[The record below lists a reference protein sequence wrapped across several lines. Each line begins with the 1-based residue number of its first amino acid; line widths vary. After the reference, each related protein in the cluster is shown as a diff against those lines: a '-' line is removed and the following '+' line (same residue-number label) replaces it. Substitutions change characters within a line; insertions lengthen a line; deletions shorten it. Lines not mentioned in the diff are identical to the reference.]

1 VNTGKNKVNGSNVTL
16 VRCAIYTRKSSE
28 EGLEQEFNSLDAQR
42 IAAEKYIQ
50 SQAGKG
56 WVILPQ
62 HYDDGGFSG
71 GNMDRPA
78 LQELLKDIELRKIDC
93 VVTYK
98 LDRLSRSLLDF
109 ATIMNVFDS
118 NDVIF
123 DTVTESFS
131 SANSS
136 GRLMLNMLLSFAQ
149 YERELTGE
157 RIRDKFLES
166 KKKGMW
172 MGGYP
177 MLGYDIKDRKLLINE
192 EEAKVVKFIYDR
204 FIETESC
211 TLIADEL
218 NRKGVRSKSRSHTNG
233 RNKGEKLYDKK
244 AIRRILENQYYRG
257 YVTHKC
263 EIYKGQHE
271 AIIDEEKCL
280 KVQEIFVKNKNT
292 KHQKK
297 SSPYPLKGLL
307 KCGSCGATMSPTACN
322 NHGLKYRYYTCSNH
336 IRFKNCKSAVKNIPA
351 EGIENK
357 VMEEVL
363 LKLKS
368 PEVMLKI
375 HELARENTVDE
386 AQLQLSLRN
395 LSETWKYLYPQEQ
408 SRIMKMLVNS
418 IELHEN
424 GLNIQMNMDGFNSLL
439 FGLGV

>member
-1 VNTGKNKVNGSNVTL
+1 MNNTISGSSVRL

-28 EGLEQEFNSLDAQR
+28 EGLEQDFNSLDAQR
-42 IAAEKYIQ
+42 ISAEKYIQ

-56 WVILPQ
+56 WIVVPK

-71 GNMDRPA
+71 GNMNRPA
-78 LQELLKDIELRKIDC
+78 LNDLLKDIERKQIEC

-109 ATIMNVFDS
+109 ASIMGTFDD
-118 NDVIF
+118 NGVIF

-131 SANSS
+131 SASSS

-157 RIRDKFLES
+157 RIRDKFAES

-177 MLGYDIKDRKLLINE
+177 LLGYDIKDRKLLINE
-192 EEAKVVKFIYDR
+192 EEARVVNLVYKR
-204 FIETESC
+204 FIETESY

-218 NRKGVRSKSRSHTNG
+218 NRNGYRSKPRPQDKG
-233 RNKGEKLYDKK
+233 KNKGEKLYDRK
-244 AIRRILENQYYRG
+244 AVRRILENPYYKG
-257 YVTHKC
+257 YVSHKGN
-263 EIYKGQHE
+263 IYKGQHD
-271 AIIDEEKCL
+271 AIVNEDIWNKT
-280 KVQEIFVKNKNT
+280 QEILLKNRSM

-307 KCGSCGATMSPTACN
+307 KCGTCGAAMTPTAGN

-336 IRFKNCKSAVKNIPA
+336 IRLKNCDSPVRNIPA
-351 EGIENK
+351 EAIEAK
-357 VMEEVL
+357 VTDEVL

-368 PEVMLKI
+368 PEVVLKVR
-375 HELARENTVDE
+375 ELAKENAVDE
-386 AQLQLSLRN
+386 DQLQSSLRN

-408 SRIMKMLVNS
+408 SRIMKLLINQ
-418 IELHEN
+418 IELKKD
-424 GLNIQMNMDGFNSLL
+424 GLNIQINMDGFDSLL
-439 FGLGV
+439 LSLGV